1 MNICVGG
8 ELDGQKIE
16 KEGRL
21 LKASDIDPS
30 FKTEYYKQV
39 FNRDNINY
47 HFWLPIGSD
56 LHDMSEKV
64 LNIIRSPKTSFIV
77 CRTYYGANGP
87 AKYRLLAGLLL
98 NFN

>member
-39 FNRDNINY
+39 LTATIRCSISGCQ
-47 HFWLPIGSD
+47 LD
-56 LHDMSEKV
+56 L
-64 LNIIRSPKTSFIV
+64 
-77 CRTYYGANGP
+77 TYMICLR
-87 AKYRLLAGLLL
+87 K
-98 NFN
+98 F

>member
-1 MNICVGG
+1 MNLCVGG
-8 ELDGQKIE
+8 ELDGQMIE

-39 FNRDNINY
+39 FNRDNTVFL
-47 HFWLPIGSD
+47 FWLPIGSD

-64 LNIIRSPKTSFIV
+64 LNILRALK
-77 CRTYYGANGP
+77 N
-87 AKYRLLAGLLL
+87 
-98 NFN
+98 

>member
-8 ELDGQKIE
+8 ELDRQKIE
-16 KEGRL
+16 KEGRV

-39 FNRDNINY
+39 FNRDNTVF

-56 LHDMSEKV
+56 LHEMSEKV
-64 LNIIRSPKTSFIV
+64 LNILRAPK
-77 CRTYYGANGP
+77 N
-87 AKYRLLAGLLL
+87 
-98 NFN
+98 

>member
-21 LKASDIDPS
+21 LQASEIDPS
-30 FKTEYYKQV
+30 FETEYYKQI

-47 HFWLPIGSD
+47 QFWLPLGSN

-64 LNIIRSPKTSFIV
+64 LTILRSPK
-77 CRTYYGANGP
+77 N
-87 AKYRLLAGLLL
+87 
-98 NFN
+98 

>member
-21 LKASDIDPS
+21 LKACDIDPS
-30 FKTEYYKQV
+30 FTTEYYKQV

-47 HFWLPIGSD
+47 RFWLPVGSN
-56 LHDMSEKV
+56 LHVMSEKV
-64 LNIIRSPKTSFIV
+64 LDIL
-77 CRTYYGANGP
+77 RTFKN
-87 AKYRLLAGLLL
+87 
-98 NFN
+98 

>member
-21 LKASDIDPS
+21 LKASDLDSS
-30 FKTEYYKQV
+30 FTTEYYKQV
-39 FNRDNINY
+39 FNRDNTVFN
-47 HFWLPIGSD
+47 FWLPIGSN

-64 LNIIRSPKTSFIV
+64 LGILRAPK
-77 CRTYYGANGP
+77 N
-87 AKYRLLAGLLL
+87 
-98 NFN
+98 

>member
-8 ELDGQKIE
+8 ELEGQVIE

-21 LKASDIDPS
+21 LKASNIDPS

-47 HFWLPIGSD
+47 HFWLPIGSN
-56 LHDMSEKV
+56 LHEMSKRV
-64 LNIIRSPKTSFIV
+64 LGILRASKN
-77 CRTYYGANGP
+77 
-87 AKYRLLAGLLL
+87 
-98 NFN
+98 

>member
-21 LKASDIDPS
+21 LQASDLDPS

-39 FNRDNINY
+39 FNRDNTVF

-56 LHDMSEKV
+56 LHEMSAKV
-64 LNIIRSPKTSFIV
+64 LSILRAPK
-77 CRTYYGANGP
+77 N
-87 AKYRLLAGLLL
+87 
-98 NFN
+98 

>member
-30 FKTEYYKQV
+30 FRSEYYKQV

-47 HFWLPIGSD
+47 HFWLPIGSN
-56 LHDMSEKV
+56 LHEMSERV
-64 LNIIRSPKTSFIV
+64 LDILRASKN
-77 CRTYYGANGP
+77 
-87 AKYRLLAGLLL
+87 
-98 NFN
+98 

>member
-8 ELDGQKIE
+8 ELEGQVIE

-21 LKASDIDPS
+21 LKASEIDSS

-56 LHDMSEKV
+56 LHDMSAKV
-64 LNIIRSPKTSFIV
+64 LSILRAPK
-77 CRTYYGANGP
+77 N
-87 AKYRLLAGLLL
+87 
-98 NFN
+98 

>member
-21 LKASDIDPS
+21 LQASDLDPS

-39 FNRDNINY
+39 FNRDNTVF

-56 LHDMSEKV
+56 LHEMSANV
-64 LNIIRSPKTSFIV
+64 LSIRRAPK
-77 CRTYYGANGP
+77 N
-87 AKYRLLAGLLL
+87 
-98 NFN
+98 

>member
-8 ELDGQKIE
+8 ELDGQTIE

-21 LKASDIDPS
+21 LKASDLDPS
-30 FKTEYYKQV
+30 FTTEYYKQV
-39 FNRDNINY
+39 FNRDNTVF

-64 LNIIRSPKTSFIV
+64 LKILRAP
-77 CRTYYGANGP
+77 
-87 AKYRLLAGLLL
+87 L
-98 NFN
+98 N

>member
-1 MNICVGG
+1 MNLCVGG

-21 LKASDIDPS
+21 LKASDIDSS
-30 FKTEYYKQV
+30 FNTEYYKQI

-47 HFWLPIGSD
+47 KFWLPIGSD

-64 LNIIRSPKTSFIV
+64 LNILRALK
-77 CRTYYGANGP
+77 N
-87 AKYRLLAGLLL
+87 
-98 NFN
+98 